1 MPTANGKIA
10 SVRMALKEA
19 DLPLEVVI
27 LLIGGMALL
36 IAGVLLFPVS
46 AGALPYYENGLYGL
60 LLVIFALQTIALG
73 KTPLGDVRRSRL
85 SLGVGVVIAAA
96 GIVTCVIPTFSLLPR
111 LLLFL
116 CFGLGGLLLLLQ
128 MLLSPDKFRT
138 WARDGGIF
146 RRLILGCSTVYVL
159 SMLVAPL
166 LLNQTLLPTR
176 ATALVVL
183 VYGLAVV
190 YLALVLRSIYRVY
203 PQAATPPPG
212 DVELSI
218 DQAMMLLMGVFMLLL
233 GGLLIPVSL
242 GLLSFSASA
251 QLGLLMVIFA
261 IQMMASGGTPIGPFP
276 RSWLVVAFGF
286 LFAALGIVSCIIPLI
301 LVAQLTVLVGILNI
315 FGGVIGLVKFGV
327 GRGKRAGGAAP
338 FPPSLSGS
346 PRLSWS

>member
-1 MPTANGKIA
+1 M
-10 SVRMALKEA
+10 
-19 DLPLEVVI
+19 VI

-60 LLVIFALQTIALG
+60 LLVIFALQTISLG

-111 LLLFL
+111 ILLFL

-138 WARDGGIF
+138 GRARGHLPAPDPRVLHGLCPLHARRAAASEPDPAPNTGDGARGPRLWAGG
-146 RRLILGCSTVYVL
+146 RLPCPCAAVDL
-159 SMLVAPL
+159 SW
-166 LLNQTLLPTR
+166 
-176 ATALVVL
+176 
-183 VYGLAVV
+183 
-190 YLALVLRSIYRVY
+190 Y

-276 RSWLVVAFGF
+276 RSWLVVVFGF
-286 LFAALGIVSCIIPLI
+286 LFVALGIVSCIIPLI
-301 LVAQLTVLVGILNI
+301 LVAELTVLVGILNI
-315 FGGVIGLVKFGV
+315 GGGVIGLVKFGV
-327 GRGKRAGGAAP
+327 QARERAGGAAP

-346 PRLSWS
+346 LRLSWS